1 MKKLLSTL
9 IAVCYTLL
17 ISTSTVYAFTPAD
30 LAPLEET
37 QNRVHDSAVY
47 AISEFSSFDYVSN
60 VLSKYAQREFETTEK
75 KPTWAIR
82 SLNNH
87 QDLQFHIFYDKK
99 PSEKYEK
106 LINCIDESCDFVQIG
121 GLLDTSVLKDTKEAF
136 ESDPVEAAL
145 NAIIP
150 IDASANKEKV
160 YTELRSHNIPIYW
173 EITENSSDVF
183 TLEVAIGKYVI
194 QPGDTLSKI
203 ALNYQTTVEKLLEDN
218 VNITNPDLIYAG
230 DYIVIK

>member
-1 MKKLLSTL
+1 MKKIFATL
-9 IAVCYTLL
+9 IAVCFTLL
-17 ISTSTVYAFTPAD
+17 ISSSTVYAFTPAD
-30 LAPLEET
+30 LAQPKET
-37 QNRVHDSAVY
+37 QNRAQDSAVY
-47 AISEFSSFDYVSN
+47 AISEFPSFDYVSN
-60 VLSKYAQREFETTEK
+60 VLSKYAQKEFETTGE

-87 QDLQFHIFYDKK
+87 QDLQFHIFYDKT
-99 PSEKYEK
+99 SEKYEK

-121 GLLDTSVLKDTKEAF
+121 GLLDTSVLKDAKEAF

-145 NAIIP
+145 NAILP
-150 IDASANKEKV
+150 IDASTNKEKV

-194 QPGDTLSKI
+194 QPGDTLSEI
-203 ALNYQTTVEKLLEDN
+203 ALNYQTTVDKLLADN
-218 VNITNPDLIYAG
+218 SNITNPDLIYAG
-230 DYIVIK
+230 DYLVIK